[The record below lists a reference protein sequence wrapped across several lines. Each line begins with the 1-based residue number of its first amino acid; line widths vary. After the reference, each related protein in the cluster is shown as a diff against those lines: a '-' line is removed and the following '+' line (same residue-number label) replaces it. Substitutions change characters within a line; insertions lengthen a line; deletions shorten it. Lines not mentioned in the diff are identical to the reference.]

1 MTEYDAFALYKEQE
15 EQNKVSAIEGNKGVL
30 TIYFADGTI
39 EVWKQTKW
47 RKKLKKIRSR
57 NET

>member
-30 TIYFADGTI
+30 TIYFEDGTI